1 MDAHNFRFYY
11 LMFFCIS
18 LLYRY
23 PVIMSNANDPNY
35 YGYGHP
41 SNNYGWGDG
50 NQGDGISFDMDSNFG
65 QEQLVCKMATFD

>member
-1 MDAHNFRFYY
+1 
-11 LMFFCIS
+11 
-18 LLYRY
+18 
-23 PVIMSNANDPNY
+23 MSNANDPNY